1 MKPFTEFCQ
10 RYQLD
15 PASQDAQEQYAEYQR
30 QLELFR
36 TAAAEGSRRPLEFI
50 ICCTTVEGDVHG
62 YGPFLAYGKS
72 QDEIVT
78 EASAALAG
86 STYLDK
92 AVHFTTRLDDDGEVI
107 PPFGYGRE
115 PKVWLGAQSLR
126 GAWQEG
132 GGK

>member
-10 RYQLD
+10 HHQLN
-15 PASQDAQEQYAEYQR
+15 PTTQDGQEQYAEYQR

-36 TAAAEGSRRPLEFI
+36 AAAEGSRRPLEFI
-50 ICCTTVEGDVHG
+50 ICCTTIEGDFHG

-86 STYLDK
+86 SAYVDK

-107 PPFGYGRE
+107 PPLEGDRV

-132 GGK
+132 GGE